1 MKAYL
6 DNSATTR
13 PTPLVIRAMTQ
24 CMEDGEVVGLRAA

>member
-13 PTPLVIRAMTQ
+13 PTQGVIRAMTV
-24 CMEDGEVVGLRAA
+24 CMEEGWHNPSSV